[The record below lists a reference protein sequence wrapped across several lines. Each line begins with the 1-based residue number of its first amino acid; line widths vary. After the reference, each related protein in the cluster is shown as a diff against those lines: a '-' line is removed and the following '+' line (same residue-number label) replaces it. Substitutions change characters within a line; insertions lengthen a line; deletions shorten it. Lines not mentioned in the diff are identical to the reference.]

1 MSALLPQ
8 EQQWWNPE
16 AGTSWHVCF
25 STWTSEER
33 HCQVSYLSRA
43 SAEGDERKCN
53 DAVLPVNY
61 ASCLSHSD
69 LLRQGHTMEQDVG
82 RGHGVTRETL
92 DWLKTREK
100 GTQQIGIVLAGKVRR
115 ELTLPSLGSAHKT
128 HLEKKWGRGK
138 RETGRKGSV
147 IWATLEMKS

>member
-16 AGTSWHVCF
+16 AGTSWHICF
-25 STWTSEER
+25 SKWTTGER
-33 HCQVSYLSRA
+33 HCQGSYLSRA

-53 DAVLPVNY
+53 DVVLPVNR
-61 ASCLSHSD
+61 ASCLTHSD
-69 LLRQGHTMEQDVG
+69 LLHQGHTMEQDVG

-100 GTQQIGIVLAGKVRR
+100 GTQQIGTVLAGKVRR
-115 ELTLPSLGSAHKT
+115 ELTYPPQEVHTRHTLRRSG
-128 HLEKKWGRGK
+128 GRK

-147 IWATLEMKS
+147 I

>member
-1 MSALLPQ
+1 MHPACPTQTSSAKAT
-8 EQQWWNPE
+8 QW
-16 AGTSWHVCF
+16 S
-25 STWTSEER
+25 
-33 HCQVSYLSRA
+33 
-43 SAEGDERKCN
+43 K
-53 DAVLPVNY
+53 
-61 ASCLSHSD
+61 
-69 LLRQGHTMEQDVG
+69 M